1 MKVVVNATPLIA
13 LSLISRLELLRQLF
27 TEILVPP
34 AVYEEVA
41 IRGAGQPGAAALAN
55 ANWVQVQSPE
65 ASPTLEPLLLGL
77 DSGELQVLLLA
88 REVHPDWVLR
98 DERLGR
104 RVAQAMGL
112 PVKGTVGI
120 LLAVFRAGLV
130 SKTQVLEAVQRLG
143 EQGIRISPKVIAWVE
158 TELGKP

>member
-13 LSLISRLELLRQLF
+13 LSLISRLELLRHLF
-27 TEILVPP
+27 TEVLVPP

-41 IRGAGQPGAAALAN
+41 IRGAGQPAAAALAS
-55 ANWVQVQSPE
+55 ADWVQVQSPE

-88 REVHPDWVLR
+88 REVQPDWVLI

-112 PVKGTVGI
+112 PVKGTAGI
-120 LLAVFRAGLV
+120 LLAAFRARLL
-130 SKTQVLEAVQRLG
+130 SKTQALEAVQRLV
-143 EQGIRISPKVIAWVE
+143 EQGIRISPKVITWFE
-158 TELGKP
+158 IELGKP

>member
-34 AVYEEVA
+34 AVSEEVA

-77 DSGELQVLLLA
+77 DSEGC
-88 REVHPDWVLR
+88 RCFSW
-98 DERLGR
+98 
-104 RVAQAMGL
+104 
-112 PVKGTVGI
+112 PVKYTLTGC
-120 LLAVFRAGLV
+120 
-130 SKTQVLEAVQRLG
+130 
-143 EQGIRISPKVIAWVE
+143 
-158 TELGKP
+158 